1 MSAASFDPIASS
13 PATRP
18 NAPTD
23 GFAKAPA
30 GNPTLSE
37 TFRVFCRQASPRIIA
52 SALAVCLPVRI
63 WLGDWRAWDLLVAGV
78 LIALQPVT
86 EWLIHAYV
94 LHLKPIHI
102 GRFTFDPRL
111 ARVHRAHH
119 LDPWDLPS
127 LFIPLRTIAIGL
139 VVEPLLF
146 FGLLPSHALAMT
158 ALTTA
163 TAIGLFYEWSHF
175 LPHTAYRPKFKW
187 WRDVIKYH
195 RLHHF
200 KNEHYWMGVSS
211 SLGDKLLGTFPNV
224 RDVANS
230 DTVRT
235 LLSRDDVTAARANL
249 GSD

>member
-1 MSAASFDPIASS
+1 MGGTHVAAAVSQDERLAGKDFASCS
-13 PATRP
+13 EEELALIRRASGTRSRRP
-18 NAPTD
+18 VWQEPPTPV
-23 GFAKAPA
+23 GQGLKA
-30 GNPTLSE
+30 
-37 TFRVFCRQASPRIIA
+37 V
-52 SALAVCLPVRI
+52 ALT
-63 WLGDWRAWDLLVAGV
+63 LLVAGV

-175 LPHTAYRPKFKW
+175 LPHTAYRPKLKW

-224 RDVANS
+224 HDVANS